1 VAWKRFSRNENIG
14 THTRVTGKCTH
25 QINEL
30 ICLTGIVKAFLQCTK
45 YNPQQKNSS
54 SKAFI
59 EHLLKSGTICDIQN
73 PKLVFQNELE
83 NCDILNMQ
91 SSQLFEEP

>member
-1 VAWKRFSRNENIG
+1 MHKIQP
-14 THTRVTGKCTH
+14 T
-25 QINEL
+25 
-30 ICLTGIVKAFLQCTK
+30 TK
-45 YNPQQKNSS
+45 KNSS

-83 NCDILNMQ
+83 KCDILNMQ
-91 SSQLFEEP
+91 SSE

>member
-1 VAWKRFSRNENIG
+1 LFNWDRE
-14 THTRVTGKCTH
+14 
-25 QINEL
+25 
-30 ICLTGIVKAFLQCTK
+30 GILAMHKIQPTTK
-45 YNPQQKNSS
+45 KNSS